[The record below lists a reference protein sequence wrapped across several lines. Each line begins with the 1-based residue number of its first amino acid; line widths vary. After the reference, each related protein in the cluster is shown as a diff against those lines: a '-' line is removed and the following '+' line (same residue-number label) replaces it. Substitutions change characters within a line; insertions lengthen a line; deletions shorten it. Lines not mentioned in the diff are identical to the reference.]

1 MNKSDEKSKYTMYI
15 IILAILSVY
24 FILITVPADSTKKDV
39 YVTVKVY
46 QPLTTKVE
54 ISNIEVMV
62 KPTTIIATPT
72 YLADLIQSGSLKVV
86 ASTPS
91 VSAIVTSNP
100 ILIYTSTDMN
110 IVLKNVPLGEN
121 TVKIQL
127 YDNNNLITTK
137 DVTLT

>member
-24 FILITVPADSTKKDV
+24 FILISVPADSTKKDV

-46 QPLTTKVE
+46 QSLTTKVE
-54 ISNIEVMV
+54 ITNIEVME
-62 KPTTIIATPT
+62 KPATIIATPT

-110 IVLKNVPLGEN
+110 LVLKNVPVDEN
-121 TVKIQL
+121 TVTIKL
-127 YDNNNLITTK
+127 YDNNNLVTTK
-137 DVTLT
+137 EVTLV